1 MTESRDSDG
10 LNTPAIAAV
19 GFVSAVLTFALI
31 VAVQV
36 LYYHVSAAETDRK
49 VIAVRAEEADDM
61 QAQQDAKLARYGW
74 VDRAQGRVAVPV
86 ERAMELVV
94 RELQEQQ
101 KNQTQDAGKRRPAP
115 AHAPAPGDK

>member
-1 MTESRDSDG
+1 MTAPSDSDG
-10 LNTPAIAAV
+10 LNTPVIAVV

-31 VAVQV
+31 IAVQV
-36 LYYHVSAAETDRK
+36 LYYHVSTAETDRK

-61 QAQQDAKLARYGW
+61 LAQQDARLARYGW
-74 VDRAQGRVAVPV
+74 VDRAKGRITVPV

-101 KNQTQDAGKRRPAP
+101 KNETQAAGTKPPASVP
-115 AHAPAPGDK
+115 SDK

>member
-1 MTESRDSDG
+1 MEESRDSDG
-10 LNTPAIAAV
+10 LNTPVIAVV

-36 LYYHVSAAETDRK
+36 LFYQVSAAETDRK
-49 VIAVRAEEADDM
+49 VIAVRADEADDM
-61 QAQQDAKLARYGW
+61 LAQQDARLARYGW
-74 VDRAQGRVAVPV
+74 VDRAKGRVTVPV

-101 KNQTQDAGKRRPAP
+101 QSQTQDAGKKPPAP
-115 AHAPAPGDK
+115 APSDK

>member
-10 LNTPAIAAV
+10 LNTPVIAAV

-74 VDRAQGRVAVPV
+74 LDRAQGRVAVPV

-101 KNQTQDAGKRRPAP
+101 KNQTQDAGKKRPAP
-115 AHAPAPGDK
+115 APAPALGDK

>member
-1 MTESRDSDG
+1 MKESKDSDG
-10 LNTPAIAAV
+10 LNTPVIAVV

-36 LYYHVSAAETDRK
+36 LYYQVSAAETDRK

-61 QAQQDAKLARYGW
+61 LAQQEAKLARYGW
-74 VDRAQGRVAVPV
+74 VDRAKRRIAVPV

-94 RELQEQQ
+94 RDLQESQESQ
-101 KNQTQDAGKRRPAP
+101 LRDVGKKPPAP
-115 AHAPAPGDK
+115 APSDK